1 MSLPTEPPF
10 ERLIKELDQATAN
23 ISLESRL
30 SYQRPSIP
38 VPGAAR
44 SEPQDFTPVSP
55 DPQDA
60 MNLDPNSTEQNWQD
74 DFDRCTHAAYTL
86 VDQWE
91 LSGHPTQPR
100 DPDPVEYDVD
110 HPNYKPVRGDI
121 IADGKIFR
129 VHTYFGEEWSDIIR
143 GLNTVEPFETDML
156 TTELLPHQKYGVAKV
171 LKLFEGP
178 CYGGILGDEMGLG
191 KTLMSIL
198 SIKVDRMQPKRRGC
212 FALVIAPLSTHSQ
225 WVTEC
230 EHFKPEHRPVPF
242 KLDDSTTTAEKLLE
256 MDPDFVIVTPQF
268 VESQYRRWALHEDFK
283 SLVDQEGYAAAC
295 QKHPLG
301 KDGGNLVS
309 LSLYSSVYANRLL
322 PFTHVIVDEAHYAK
336 DTEGST
342 HKAIE
347 RLYRTR
353 TLLVSGTFMSNR
365 WNDIFAFLH
374 LLPGHPFHTKA
385 DFERSFGHDNRRP
398 ATTRFDLL
406 VKFLQAIV
414 IARPNSVLQLKDAT
428 VIDYPFRLSQDDED
442 EVYFLMILW
451 YRAIQ
456 RLKNQ
461 RKNLTKVQT
470 KEMSQRVLSLVMTA
484 QVCAGHPNLSDA
496 LAGDEK
502 KTRKQVKDAMKAF
515 KERYDAAWIEHGN
528 EEPTEPSLAV
538 YDEKVR
544 RAHALFQED
553 LIKIAGIVPTAYKPT
568 KKAPRTRDQ
577 WLKYV
582 KNLYKDGDIWSA
594 RVQTIH
600 DLVIDVRKKKPNEKI
615 VIFSKYIK
623 FLDLLAEVFAH
634 MEGEPS
640 VYRFDG
646 TQTPVR
652 RELTRFMYTTAD
664 EKEFCIM
671 LVTAGAG
678 GAGINLSAASV
689 VIQCEGWWNMNEERQ
704 AWFRVRRPDQE
715 KAVTI
720 YRLFAENSLVDF
732 HTQTVRDAKAET
744 IDKFMEKLRREDH
757 EQPEI
762 PSIVPYY

>member
-10 ERLIKELDQATAN
+10 DRLIREIDEATAN

-44 SEPQDFTPVSP
+44 SEPQDLTPASP

-60 MNLDPNSTEQNWQD
+60 MNLGPDSTEQTRQD

-91 LSGHPTQPR
+91 RSGHPSEPR
-100 DPDPVEYDVD
+100 DPDPVEYDIALQ
-110 HPNYKPVRGDI
+110 NFKPGPGDI
-121 IADGKIFR
+121 IAGGKVFR
-129 VHTYFGEEWSDIIR
+129 IHDYFGEEWTDIIR
-143 GLNTVEPFETDML
+143 RLNTVEPFETDML

-171 LKLFEGP
+171 LELFKGP

-191 KTLMSIL
+191 KTLTTIL
-198 SIKVDRMQPKRRGC
+198 SIKIDRMQPKRRGC
-212 FALVIAPLSTHSQ
+212 FALVVAPLSTHSH

-242 KLDDSTTTAEKLLE
+242 KLHDPTITAEQLLE
-256 MDPDFVIVTPQF
+256 MNPDFVIVTPQF
-268 VESQYRRWALHEDFK
+268 VESQYRRWALHEHFK
-283 SLVDQEGYAAAC
+283 TLVNEEGYAAAC
-295 QKHPLG
+295 EKHPLG
-301 KDGGNLVS
+301 KDGGKLVN
-309 LSLYSSVYANRLL
+309 LSLYSSVYANLLL
-322 PFTHVIVDEAHYAK
+322 PFTHVVVDEAHYGK

-342 HKAIE
+342 HKALK

-365 WNDIFAFLH
+365 WNDIFAFLD

-385 DFERSFGHDNRRP
+385 DFERTFGYDSRRP
-398 ATTRFDLL
+398 LATRFNVL

-414 IARPNSVLQLKDAT
+414 IARPNSVLQLKGAT
-428 VIDYPFRLSQDDED
+428 VIDHPFRLSQEDED

-456 RLKNQ
+456 RLKKQ
-461 RKNLTKVQT
+461 RNLSKKQA
-470 KEMSQRVLSLVMTA
+470 KEMSQRVLSLVNTA
-484 QVCAGHPNLSDA
+484 QVCAGHPNLSDF
-496 LAGDEK
+496 LANNEK
-502 KTRKQVKDAMKAF
+502 KTRKQVKEAIEAF
-515 KERYDAAWIEHGN
+515 KERYDAAWEEHGN
-528 EEPTEPSLAV
+528 KEATEPSLAV
-538 YDEKVR
+538 YDEKIR
-544 RAHALFQED
+544 RAHNLFQEE
-553 LIKIAGIVPTAYKPT
+553 LIKIAGIVPNAYKPT
-568 KKAPRTRDQ
+568 KKTPKTRDQ

-582 KNLYKDGDIWSA
+582 KELYTDGNIWSG
-594 RVQTIH
+594 RVKAIY
-600 DLVIDVRKKKPNEKI
+600 DLVIEVRKTKPNEKI
-615 VIFSKYIK
+615 VIFSKYMK

-634 MEGEPS
+634 MEGQPS

-646 TQTPVR
+646 TQSPVR

-664 EKEFCIM
+664 DKEFCIM

-689 VIQCEGWWNMNEERQ
+689 VVQGEVWWNMNEERQ

-720 YRLFAENSLVDF
+720 YRLFAENSLVDY
-732 HTQTVRDAKAET
+732 HTQTVRDAKAEI
-744 IDKFMEKLRREDH
+744 IDEFMEKLRREDH

-762 PSIVPYY
+762 PFIVPFY